1 MSVIARQ
8 ERLMN
13 VVLGPHISEKTTTV
27 GERDNQV
34 VFRVRRDATKQE
46 IRAAVELLFEVEV
59 EGVQVVNHKGKVKR
73 FGQTVGKR
81 PAWKKAYV
89 RLAADSDIDF
99 LGAE

>member
-1 MSVIARQ
+1 MSVVARQ

-13 VVLGPHISEKTTTV
+13 VVLGPHISEKSTTV

-46 IRAAVELLFEVEV
+46 IKAAVEMLFEVEV
-59 EGVQVVNHKGKVKR
+59 EGVQVVNHRGKVKR
-73 FGQTVGKR
+73 FGRTLGKR